1 MLTSLNNPT
10 KVMYFS
16 IFEIYSWLGKE
27 WYYLIKERLDLSPPS
42 GNLICFTCWSDTI
55 LLFIFLH
62 FFTFLIPNIFCFV
75 FYPFFIFVPTLLKL
89 AKDISNY
96 RTLCENINFFSI
108 AGHCIASDWLIKWL
122 FIIMRRHCYLRP
134 RQFQIPLFC

>member
-42 GNLICFTCWSDTI
+42 GNLICFTCWSDPI

-108 AGHCIASDWLIKWL
+108 AGHCIASDWLKKMTFYKNEKTLL
-122 FIIMRRHCYLRP
+122 FAAPTISNS
-134 RQFQIPLFC
+134 LFC